1 MSSIDKDGRVIGHPK
16 PPKRK
21 RKVTRPSGPPESA
34 IQSAVEQYLRLHGI
48 RFIHIPDCVLRLCSP
63 ISRIPLWHKKE
74 ISQALKGIP
83 DILAFMDDRCL
94 LLELKRKGGRLRQPQ
109 KAWLKGLKHHVVDN
123 LTDAVQ
129 IINDWRSNND
139 VP

>member
-1 MSSIDKDGRVIGHPK
+1 MVAEMKYGLAFPK
-16 PPKRK
+16 PGKRK

-74 ISQALKGIP
+74 ISHALKGIP

-109 KAWLKGLKHHVVDN
+109 RAWLKGLNYNVPES
-123 LTDAVQ
+123 LAQAVE
-129 IINDWRSNND
+129 IINNWRLSK
-139 VP
+139 